1 MSDVPKFVLKRLPEN
16 AALETHPDADL
27 LTGFV
32 EKSLLEPERNR
43 VTEHLARCSACRAVV
58 ALAMPES
65 PELHELPELPK
76 FEVPALTASSN
87 ARRTDWFNPAVLR
100 WVVAT
105 AGIVALTSVG
115 ILQYRSHLNKIAN
128 DNVLLSRNAALPPV
142 PPADQAPLVP
152 SPPLPVPPQAKQ
164 RQPTDSREK
173 VQPSRPAPMTTGGS
187 TGSSNKMLRTPPGS
201 YTASA
206 PDAAVVSGYAG
217 GRVSAAPPPPAP
229 NPSVGQQPTASSSSQ
244 TVEVESQSATIA
256 TSTENE
262 VADKLAKD
270 EKKQTSKN
278 QSSTDSAVI
287 TPPSRWSISADGA
300 LQRSWDD
307 GHTWIIVNPG
317 ASVRGSTAALS
328 ASKGATKSSAN
339 AATAR
344 PRSNSVFRAATAFGS
359 EVWAGGSAAALYHSS
374 DSGLHW
380 TRVVPSASGAIL
392 TGDITSIEFSDPQHG
407 TVTTSAGEVW
417 LTADAGRT
425 WARK

>member
-1 MSDVPKFVLKRLPEN
+1 MSNVPKFVLKRLQEN

-65 PELHELPELPK
+65 PEL
-76 FEVPALTASSN
+76 EVPALTTSSD
-87 ARRTDWFNPAVLR
+87 ARRRDWFNPAVLR

-105 AGIVALTSVG
+105 AGIVAVTSVG
-115 ILQYRSHLNKIAN
+115 ILQYRSHQNKIAD
-128 DNVLLSRNAALPPV
+128 DNILLSRNAAPPPV

-152 SPPLPVPPQAKQ
+152 SQPLPVPPQAKQ

-173 VQPSRPAPMTTGGS
+173 AQLSRPEHMITGGS
-187 TGSSNKMLRTPPGS
+187 TGSSIKMLRTPPGG
-201 YTASA
+201 YTAASA
-206 PDAAVVSGYAG
+206 PGAAVASGYAG

-229 NPSVGQQPTASSSSQ
+229 NPSFGQQPEASSSSPM
-244 TVEVESQSATIA
+244 VEVESQSTTIA
-256 TSTENE
+256 TGTENQ
-262 VADKLAKD
+262 VADQLAKD
-270 EKKQTSKN
+270 EKKQTSKT

-328 ASKGATKSSAN
+328 ANKGATKGSAN
-339 AATAR
+339 AATGR
-344 PRSNSVFRAATAFGS
+344 PGSNSVFRAAAAFGS

-380 TRVVPSASGAIL
+380 TRVVPSASGANL
-392 TGDITSIEFSDPQHG
+392 TGDITTIEFSDPQHG

-417 LTADAGRT
+417 LTADAGST

>member
-58 ALAMPES
+58 ALAMPE
-65 PELHELPELPK
+65 LPELPE
-76 FEVPALTASSN
+76 FEVPALTASRN
-87 ARRTDWFNPAVLR
+87 ARRRDWFNPAVLR

-115 ILQYRSHLNKIAN
+115 ILQYRSHQNKIAN
-128 DNVLLSRNAALPPV
+128 DNALLSRNAAPPPV
-142 PPADQAPLVP
+142 PSADQAPLVP
-152 SPPLPVPPQAKQ
+152 SQPLSVPPEAKK

-173 VQPSRPAPMTTGGS
+173 VQPSRPAPMATGGS

-229 NPSVGQQPTASSSSQ
+229 NPSVGQQPAASSSSQ

-256 TSTENE
+256 TTENE

-328 ASKGATKSSAN
+328 ANKGATKSSAN

-425 WARK
+425 WTRK

>member
-32 EKSLLEPERNR
+32 EMSLLEPERNR

-65 PELHELPELPK
+65 PEL
-76 FEVPALTASSN
+76 EVPALTTSSN
-87 ARRTDWFNPAVLR
+87 ARRRDWFNPAVLR

-105 AGIVALTSVG
+105 AGIVAVTSVG
-115 ILQYRSHLNKIAN
+115 ILQYRSHQNKIAD
-128 DNVLLSRNAALPPV
+128 DNILLARNAAPPSV

-152 SPPLPVPPQAKQ
+152 SQPLPVPPEAKK

-173 VQPSRPAPMTTGGS
+173 VQPSRPEPMATGGS
-187 TGSSNKMLRTPPGS
+187 TGSSIKMLRTPPVS
-201 YTASA
+201 HAASA
-206 PDAAVVSGYAG
+206 PGAAVASGYAG
-217 GRVSAAPPPPAP
+217 ARVSAAPPPPAP
-229 NPSVGQQPTASSSSQ
+229 NPSVGQQPAASSSSPM
-244 TVEVESQSATIA
+244 VEVESQSATIA

-262 VADKLAKD
+262 VANQLAKD

-317 ASVRGSTAALS
+317 ASVRGSTTALS
-328 ASKGATKSSAN
+328 ASKGAVKSSAS
-339 AATAR
+339 AATPR

-380 TRVVPSASGAIL
+380 TRVVPSASGADL
-392 TGDITSIEFSDPQHG
+392 TGDIATIEFSDPQHG

>member
-65 PELHELPELPK
+65 PESPELHELPKLPELD
-76 FEVPALTASSN
+76 VPALTASSN
-87 ARRTDWFNPAVLR
+87 AQRRDWFNPAVLR

-115 ILQYRSHLNKIAN
+115 ILQYRSHQNKIAD
-128 DNVLLSRNAALPPV
+128 DNILLARNAAPPSV

-152 SPPLPVPPQAKQ
+152 SQPLPVPPEAKK

-173 VQPSRPAPMTTGGS
+173 VQPSRPEPMATGGS
-187 TGSSNKMLRTPPGS
+187 TGSSIKMLRTPPVS
-201 YTASA
+201 HAASA
-206 PDAAVVSGYAG
+206 PGAAVASGYAG
-217 GRVSAAPPPPAP
+217 ARVSAAPPPPAP
-229 NPSVGQQPTASSSSQ
+229 NPSVGQQPAASSSSPM
-244 TVEVESQSATIA
+244 VEVESQSAT
-256 TSTENE
+256 
-262 VADKLAKD
+262 
-270 EKKQTSKN
+270 
-278 QSSTDSAVI
+278 I

-317 ASVRGSTAALS
+317 ASVRGSTTALS
-328 ASKGATKSSAN
+328 ASKGAVKSSAN
-339 AATAR
+339 AATPR

-380 TRVVPSASGAIL
+380 TRVVPSASGADL
-392 TGDITSIEFSDPQHG
+392 TGDIATIEFSDPQHG

>member
-65 PELHELPELPK
+65 PELPEVPEL
-76 FEVPALTASSN
+76 EVPALTTSSN
-87 ARRTDWFNPAVLR
+87 ARRRDWFNSAVLR
-100 WVVAT
+100 WVVVT
-105 AGIVALTSVG
+105 AGIVAITSVG
-115 ILQYRSHLNKIAN
+115 ILQYRSHQNKIAD
-128 DNVLLSRNAALPPV
+128 DNILLSRNAAPPPV
-142 PPADQAPLVP
+142 PSADQAPLVP
-152 SPPLPVPPQAKQ
+152 SQPLSVPPEAKK

-173 VQPSRPAPMTTGGS
+173 VQPSRPEHMATGGS

-229 NPSVGQQPTASSSSQ
+229 NPSVGQQPAASSSSQ

-256 TSTENE
+256 TSIENE
-262 VADKLAKD
+262 VADQLAKD

-278 QSSTDSAVI
+278 QSSADSAVI

-307 GHTWIIVNPG
+307 GHT
-317 ASVRGSTAALS
+317 
-328 ASKGATKSSAN
+328 
-339 AATAR
+339 
-344 PRSNSVFRAATAFGS
+344 
-359 EVWAGGSAAALYHSS
+359 
-374 DSGLHW
+374 
-380 TRVVPSASGAIL
+380 
-392 TGDITSIEFSDPQHG
+392 
-407 TVTTSAGEVW
+407 
-417 LTADAGRT
+417 
-425 WARK
+425 

>member
-32 EKSLLEPERNR
+32 EMSLLEPERNR

-65 PELHELPELPK
+65 PEL
-76 FEVPALTASSN
+76 EVPALTTSSN
-87 ARRTDWFNPAVLR
+87 ARRRDWFNPAVLR

-105 AGIVALTSVG
+105 AGIVAVTSVG
-115 ILQYRSHLNKIAN
+115 ILQYRSHQNKIAD
-128 DNVLLSRNAALPPV
+128 DNILLSRNAAPPSV

-152 SPPLPVPPQAKQ
+152 SQPLPVPPQAKK

-173 VQPSRPAPMTTGGS
+173 VQPSRPEPMTTGGS
-187 TGSSNKMLRTPPGS
+187 TGSSIKMLRTPPVS
-201 YTASA
+201 HAASA
-206 PDAAVVSGYAG
+206 PGAAVASGYAG
-217 GRVSAAPPPPAP
+217 ARVSAAPPPPAP
-229 NPSVGQQPTASSSSQ
+229 NPSVGQQPAASSSSPM
-244 TVEVESQSATIA
+244 VEVESQSATIA

-262 VADKLAKD
+262 VADQLAKD

-317 ASVRGSTAALS
+317 ASVRGSTTALS
-328 ASKGATKSSAN
+328 ASKGAVKSSAN
-339 AATAR
+339 AATPR

-359 EVWAGGSAAALYHSS
+359 EVWTGAQRRHSTIRATL
-374 DSGLHW
+374 DFTGL
-380 TRVVPSASGAIL
+380 A
-392 TGDITSIEFSDPQHG
+392 
-407 TVTTSAGEVW
+407 
-417 LTADAGRT
+417 
-425 WARK
+425 

>member
-32 EKSLLEPERNR
+32 EMSLLEPERNR

-65 PELHELPELPK
+65 PEL
-76 FEVPALTASSN
+76 EVPALTTSSN
-87 ARRTDWFNPAVLR
+87 ARRRDWFNPAVLR

-105 AGIVALTSVG
+105 AGIVAVTSVG
-115 ILQYRSHLNKIAN
+115 ILQYRSHQNKIAD
-128 DNVLLSRNAALPPV
+128 DNILLARNAAPPSV

-152 SPPLPVPPQAKQ
+152 SQPLPVPPEAKK

-173 VQPSRPAPMTTGGS
+173 VQPSRPEPMATGGS
-187 TGSSNKMLRTPPGS
+187 TGSSIKMLRTPPVS
-201 YTASA
+201 HAASA
-206 PDAAVVSGYAG
+206 PGAAVASGYAG
-217 GRVSAAPPPPAP
+217 ARVSAAPPPPAP
-229 NPSVGQQPTASSSSQ
+229 NPSVGQQPAASSSSPM
-244 TVEVESQSATIA
+244 VEVESQSAT
-256 TSTENE
+256 
-262 VADKLAKD
+262 
-270 EKKQTSKN
+270 
-278 QSSTDSAVI
+278 I

-317 ASVRGSTAALS
+317 ASVRGSTTALS
-328 ASKGATKSSAN
+328 ASKGAVKSSAN
-339 AATAR
+339 AATPR

-380 TRVVPSASGAIL
+380 TRVVPSASGADL
-392 TGDITSIEFSDPQHG
+392 TGDIATIEFSDPQHG

>member
-128 DNVLLSRNAALPPV
+128 DNILLSRNAALPPV
-142 PPADQAPLVP
+142 PSADQAPLVP
-152 SPPLPVPPQAKQ
+152 S
-164 RQPTDSREK
+164 QPTDSREK
-173 VQPSRPAPMTTGGS
+173 VQPSRRAPMTTGGS

-229 NPSVGQQPTASSSSQ
+229 NPSFGQQPAASSSSQ
-244 TVEVESQSATIA
+244 TVEVESQSATIT

-270 EKKQTSKN
+270 ERKQTSKN

-287 TPPSRWSISADGA
+287 APPSRWSISADGA

-307 GHTWIIVNPG
+307 GQTWIIVNPG

-344 PRSNSVFRAATAFGS
+344 PRSNSVFRAAAAFGS